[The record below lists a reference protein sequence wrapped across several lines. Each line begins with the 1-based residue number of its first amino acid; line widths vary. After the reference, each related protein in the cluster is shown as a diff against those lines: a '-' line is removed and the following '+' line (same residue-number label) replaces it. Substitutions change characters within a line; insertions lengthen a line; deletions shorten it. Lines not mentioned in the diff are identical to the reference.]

1 MKLLYTVTSP
11 IARKCRIIAR
21 ELNLMDKVEY
31 ILWWFDQH
39 DSKKDDK

>member
-21 ELNLMDKVEY
+21 ELDLIDKIEEVITTTSFNYE
-31 ILWWFDQH
+31 
-39 DSKKDDK
+39 K